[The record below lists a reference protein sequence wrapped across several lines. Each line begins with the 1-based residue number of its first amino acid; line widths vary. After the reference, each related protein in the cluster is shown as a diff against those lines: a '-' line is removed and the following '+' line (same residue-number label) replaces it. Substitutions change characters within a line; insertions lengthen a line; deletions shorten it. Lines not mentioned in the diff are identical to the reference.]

1 MRNRDFK
8 KVDWSF
14 KDRFPPLENGKVY
27 KFEDLADDW
36 ERAASLTVTE
46 ALTFGYADII
56 DLSVEIF
63 GEIIP
68 PNPNNFSWTHHF
80 HYDLEIVKRLHD
92 FGAEIEFLNKVG
104 GGFNSTPLYASA
116 YCGHIECVKYYLETG
131 ADPTIPNE
139 SGVSPIEA
147 AYDNDNFEMVQLLA
161 SPRTINMKTFQI
173 PELNI
178 YEIAFN
184 DKNTKYIE
192 LFEHIL
198 ENSNKN

>member
-1 MRNRDFK
+1 MALVRTTVLAETLQMDFENTPGYLFFSLCLDYMRNRDFK
-8 KVDWSF
+8 KVDWAF

-36 ERAASLTVTE
+36 ERAVSLTVTE

-92 FGAEIEFLNKVG
+92 FGAEMEFLNKVG
-104 GGFNSTPLYASA
+104 GNFNSTPLYARM
-116 YCGHIECVKYYLETG
+116 C
-131 ADPTIPNE
+131 
-139 SGVSPIEA
+139 
-147 AYDNDNFEMVQLLA
+147 
-161 SPRTINMKTFQI
+161 QI
-173 PELNI
+173 
-178 YEIAFN
+178 
-184 DKNTKYIE
+184 
-192 LFEHIL
+192 LFG
-198 ENSNKN
+198 NGS